1 MVQTTPFCKSY
12 DGKMAEKHL
21 ICFGPQKPLLL
32 LCTAS
37 NCIKMTCFTYLTY
50 QLVSLW
56 TCQCICL
63 STLAVESENVTEIW
77 KIKSEESAIAFYV
90 YFVVHVYLHANVC
103 ACEHAHVFV
112 CARVCALTRVRICA
126 CAHTCV
132 CAYVRVRVRAR
143 MYWALARAQLCGWA
157 LHIDAFP
164 LFTQANLL
172 NLSDQTKKH
181 CYVSSSRYRNDMI
194 YRLNL
199 PSENFVYIGWEK
211 EFFLLFLSNFYSNF
225 FTHFSKI

>member
-37 NCIKMTCFTYLTY
+37 NCIKMTCFNCLKY

-56 TCQCICL
+56 TCQWICS
-63 STLAVESENVTEIW
+63 STSAVKTESVTEIW
-77 KIKSEESAIAFYV
+77 KIKSEELVIAIYV

-112 CARVCALTRVRICA
+112 CARVCALACVHMRA
-126 CAHTCV
+126 CARACVHVLSASTCAIV
-132 CAYVRVRVRAR
+132 WVGVAYWR
-143 MYWALARAQLCGWA
+143 
-157 LHIDAFP
+157 IP
-164 LFTQANLL
+164 LFTAANLL
-172 NLSDQTKKH
+172 NFSDQTNSLANLETLVRVFKWIQEWYDIQTQSPIKK
-181 CYVSSSRYRNDMI
+181 
-194 YRLNL
+194 L
-199 PSENFVYIGWEK
+199 
-211 EFFLLFLSNFYSNF
+211 
-225 FTHFSKI
+225 

>member
-112 CARVCALTRVRICA
+112 CARMC
-126 CAHTCV
+126 
-132 CAYVRVRVRAR
+132 
-143 MYWALARAQLCGWA
+143 ALARVHMRACARAYARVLSASTCAIVWVGVAYWR
-157 LHIDAFP
+157 IP
-164 LFTQANLL
+164 LIHSSQFAKFVRPNHETLL
-172 NLSDQTKKH
+172 RVFK
-181 CYVSSSRYRNDMI
+181 
-194 YRLNL
+194 
-199 PSENFVYIGWEK
+199 
-211 EFFLLFLSNFYSNF
+211 
-225 FTHFSKI
+225 